1 MASTPNSMLPGQ
13 GLAGKHR
20 NPGLVWLVW
29 PIRHTLPGNAGWRR
43 LWIPHLSPV
52 SETNVQ
58 AKRGMSAPPEPA
70 SVGPRLARLERV

>member
-29 PIRHTLPGNAGWRR
+29 PIRHTARKRR
-43 LWIPHLSPV
+43 PCGS
-52 SETNVQ
+52 VQ
-58 AKRGMSAPPEPA
+58 AVRLLA
-70 SVGPRLARLERV
+70 STQVRTGRRTIRAAA